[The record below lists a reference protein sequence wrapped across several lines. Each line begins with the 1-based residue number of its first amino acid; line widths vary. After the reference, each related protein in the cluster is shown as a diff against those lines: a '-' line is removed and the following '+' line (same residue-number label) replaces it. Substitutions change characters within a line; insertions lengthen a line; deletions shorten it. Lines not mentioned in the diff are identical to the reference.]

1 MVHDYSFTTSKAYPQ
16 SIVDAKPSALQP
28 CTIRWKGPDFPPS
41 DAITPTAGEVWRDY
55 RGMDYLIL
63 KRHRN
68 SSTALKLL
76 SSMTQDRV
84 EIPGLRNCFTDP
96 RMLQYILHVNLEKKV
111 AFIHPNDLNSMLR
124 LVADAMGMVLPGD
137 VKQPPIDDGRT
148 QRILSALHDIR
159 SVIDHLL
166 RDLEHPSCADEEP
179 DKRRAEH
186 GGE

>member
-1 MVHDYSFTTSKAYPQ
+1 MVHDYSSISSESYPQ
-16 SIVDAKPSALQP
+16 SIVDANPSPLSP
-28 CTIRWKGPDFPPS
+28 CIIRWKGPDFPPS

-55 RGMDYLIL
+55 RGTDYLIL

-68 SSTALKLL
+68 SSTALKLIN
-76 SSMTQDRV
+76 SMTQDRV

-137 VKQPPIDDGRT
+137 VKQPQNDERA
-148 QRILSALHDIR
+148 QRILSVLRDIR

-166 RDLEHPSCADEEP
+166 RDLECPACTSEEP
-179 DKRRAEH
+179 DKWRAEH